1 MASLM
6 RETHP
11 LTLKVM
17 RLSRPAL
24 ADTRQFPLDSTTTA
38 MAQALQE
45 AEQNR
50 PTQSGQVF
58 SDLCLPSDV
67 RPLDGFPLSE
77 ALVLPRAFGTMYL
90 GETFTAHLC
99 LCNESSLVVR
109 DIRMHAAMQTATQKL
124 PLFDN
129 SSTSNNNNNNSNST
143 KGAGQQEEALKQL
156 QAGQPFNLQVMH
168 EIKELGVHI
177 LGCTIS
183 YLSAQGERRTLQKS
197 FKFQVSNPLV
207 VKTKVNHLE
216 NDVLLEI
223 QVHNATQNN
232 MALERLRFE
241 AASPF
246 DAEDLNTVNGNVPVW
261 SGSLGFMQP
270 GDVRQYLYRLRP
282 QLPTGHITVEQERAI
297 KYASA
302 LGRLDI
308 VWRSAFGSVGRLQT
322 SQLLR
327 KSPGMFLIE
336 VEDALVHGKEKSIVS
351 LEEPFVVR
359 VRVRNVSEQSMA
371 VSAVLQ
377 TQKHPMVISCGAA
390 QRSLG
395 TIAVG
400 ETKEMSIGYVSLA
413 SGVQRIGAMVLS
425 DSLSGYTRD
434 VGHLLD
440 ILVAS

>member
-1 MASLM
+1 LLAS
-6 RETHP
+6 
-11 LTLKVM
+11 
-17 RLSRPAL
+17 
-24 ADTRQFPLDSTTTA
+24 
-38 MAQALQE
+38 
-45 AEQNR
+45 
-50 PTQSGQVF
+50 
-58 SDLCLPSDV
+58 
-67 RPLDGFPLSE
+67 
-77 ALVLPRAFGTMYL
+77 
-90 GETFTAHLC
+90 
-99 LCNESSLVVR
+99 
-109 DIRMHAAMQTATQKL
+109 
-124 PLFDN
+124 
-129 SSTSNNNNNNSNST
+129 
-143 KGAGQQEEALKQL
+143 
-156 QAGQPFNLQVMH
+156 QPFNLQVLH

-183 YLSAQGERRTLQKS
+183 YLSAQGDRRTLQKS

-223 QVHNATQNN
+223 QVHNATQTS

-241 AASPF
+241 AANPF
-246 DAEDLNTVNGNVPVW
+246 DADDLNMVEGNVPVW

-282 QLPTGHITVEQERAI
+282 QLPLEQMTVEQERAI

-308 VWRSAFGSVGRLQT
+308 AWRSAFGGVGRLQT

-336 VEDALVHGKEKSIVS
+336 VEDALVHGAEKDTVP

-359 VRVRNVSEQSMA
+359 VRVRNVSEQNMS

-377 TQKHPMVISCGAA
+377 AQKHPMVISCGVV
-390 QRSLG
+390 QRNLG
-395 TIAVG
+395 NIDVG
-400 ETKEMSIGYVSLA
+400 ETKEMTVEYMSLA
-413 SGVQRIGAMVLS
+413 PGVQRIGAMVLS

-434 VGHLLD
+434 VDHLLD

>member
-1 MASLM
+1 MSLI
-6 RETHP
+6 RDTHP

-24 ADTRQFPLDSTTTA
+24 SDTRQFPLDGGTTPITL
-38 MAQALQE
+38 ALQE
-45 AEQNR
+45 AELNR

-58 SDLCLPSDV
+58 GDLCLPDDMH
-67 RPLDGFPLSE
+67 PLDSFPLSE
-77 ALVLPRAFGTMYL
+77 TLVLPRAFGTMYL

-99 LCNESSLVVR
+99 LCNETSLVVR
-109 DIRMHAAMQTATQKL
+109 DIGMRVVMQTATQKL
-124 PLFDN
+124 SLFDN
-129 SSTSNNNNNNSNST
+129 SGT
-143 KGAGQQEEALKQL
+143 GQQQQQQQQDEGLKQL
-156 QAGQPFNLQVMH
+156 QAGQPFNLQVLH

-183 YLSAQGERRTLQKS
+183 YLSAQGDRRTLQKS

-223 QVHNATQNN
+223 QVHNATQNT

-241 AASPF
+241 AANPF
-246 DAEDLNTVNGNVPVW
+246 DADDLNTVDGNVPVW

-282 QLPTGHITVEQERAI
+282 QLPSVQMTVEQERAI

-308 VWRSAFGSVGRLQT
+308 VWRSAFGGVGRLQT

-336 VEDALVHGKEKSIVS
+336 VEDALVHGAEKGTVA

-359 VRVRNVSEQSMA
+359 VRVRNVSEQSMS

-377 TQKHPMVISCGAA
+377 AQKHPMVISCGVV
-390 QRSLG
+390 QRNLG
-395 TIAVG
+395 SIDVG
-400 ETKEMSIGYVSLA
+400 ETKEMAIEYMPLA
-413 SGVQRIGAMVLS
+413 SGVQRIGAMLLS

-434 VGHLLD
+434 VDHLLD

>member
-1 MASLM
+1 MSLI

-24 ADTRQFPLDSTTTA
+24 ADTRQFPLDSPATPI
-38 MAQALQE
+38 AQALQE
-45 AEQNR
+45 ADLNR

-58 SDLCLPSDV
+58 SDLSLPTDSH
-67 RPLDGFPLSE
+67 PLDAFPLSE
-77 ALVLPRAFGTMYL
+77 ALILPRAFGTMYL
-90 GETFTAHLC
+90 GETFSAHLC
-99 LCNESSLVVR
+99 LCNESPLVVR
-109 DIRMHAAMQTATQKL
+109 DIAMSVVMQTATQKL

-129 SSTSNNNNNNSNST
+129 TTAANTS
-143 KGAGQQEEALKQL
+143 AQQQHQIDGEKLTQL
-156 QAGQPFNLQVMH
+156 QAGQPFNLQVLH
-168 EIKELGVHI
+168 EIKQLGVHI
-177 LGCTIS
+177 LGCSIS
-183 YLSAQGERRTLQKS
+183 YLSAQGERRTMQKS

-207 VKTKVNHLE
+207 VKTKVNHLD

-223 QVHNATQNN
+223 QVHNATQNT

-241 AASPF
+241 PAAPF
-246 DAEDLNTVNGNVPVW
+246 DADDLNTVDENVPVW
-261 SGSLGFMQP
+261 SGSLGFIQP

-282 QLPTGHITVEQERAI
+282 QMPSEQTTVEQERAI

-336 VEDALVHGKEKSIVS
+336 IEEASVRGINKRDTVA

-359 VRVRNVSEQSMA
+359 VRVRNVSEHSMSI
-371 VSAVLQ
+371 SAVLQ

-395 TIAVG
+395 NVDIG
-400 ETKEMSIGYVSLA
+400 ETREMSIEYVSLA
-413 SGVQRIGAMVLS
+413 SGVQRIGAMLLS

-434 VGHLLD
+434 VTHLLD